1 MPAGGVHD
9 IDRER
14 SGEGAEERKVRGAA
28 SLILRPALLL
38 RSFSPSC
45 LALWADW
52 LEFMLSLVKTGIEI
66 DGDGEGALE
75 RRRNCEGSDFDVF
88 SILTLG
94 SAMMSVG

>member
-38 RSFSPSC
+38 RSSSPSC
-45 LALWADW
+45 LALWPVW
-52 LEFMLSLVKTGIEI
+52 LGFMLSLLTPGAEI

-75 RRRNCEGSDFDVF
+75 RRRNCGGSDFDVF
-88 SILTLG
+88 SVLT
-94 SAMMSVG
+94 